1 MKHDTITFHETDIFI
16 SNHSKNLLL
25 KYCDIV
31 AITTDRPY
39 IAIHTKYDIKEIL
52 INSTLHEIIGQL
64 PCVFFLSNQSTI
76 INLFYLS
83 AYTQKDSEYLLYL
96 NNGQK
101 YKVARRKR
109 KEFKAKLLYLKENCS
124 LDCARKI
131 TCNNICLVQSHQE
144 EFNIQLPN
152 STQNLTK

>member
-52 INSTLHEIIGQL
+52 INSTLHEII
-64 PCVFFLSNQSTI
+64 VFSF
-76 INLFYLS
+76 
-83 AYTQKDSEYLLYL
+83 
-96 NNGQK
+96 
-101 YKVARRKR
+101 
-109 KEFKAKLLYLKENCS
+109 
-124 LDCARKI
+124 
-131 TCNNICLVQSHQE
+131 
-144 EFNIQLPN
+144 
-152 STQNLTK
+152 